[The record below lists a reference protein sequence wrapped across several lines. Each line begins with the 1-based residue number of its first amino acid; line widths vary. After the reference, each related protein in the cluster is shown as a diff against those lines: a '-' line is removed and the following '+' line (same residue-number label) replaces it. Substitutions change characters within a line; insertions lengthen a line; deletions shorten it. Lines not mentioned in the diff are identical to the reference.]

1 MTNKNPVKEQ
11 LFIYSVI
18 SVYIF
23 LFFILLFNNI
33 INNSNNKNKNIKL
46 GEVLTSDK
54 VVLAKNIQ
62 GYVYYLEINNIENQK
77 EVDEFL
83 QKNFKD
89 YKVKNLYE
97 GKCKF
102 FLLGKKINEVND
114 KLPKGIVVRRENFR
128 YYPYGE
134 IFAHPVGVWEENL
147 SFGLENYNQKINKDA
162 DMENLQPVKTSLIF
176 TMQYYLYESMKKGLV
191 TYNGEKIHGLI
202 QNEEGEIVALVSLP
216 SFNPN
221 NHKNINNT
229 NNGVINNIFE
239 FGSTIKVFSFLCA
252 LDKKVVNE
260 KTLFNLSE
268 GGKIGNHKISD
279 VRKTGGYMT
288 VEDIFTKSSNIGTIQ
303 MSELIYMYIG
313 DFFNNLLLGEKIH
326 FDNYVTPPPYLKTE
340 NQKKYVLQHF
350 SMGYSFSTGMLQVL
364 RAFNCI
370 FTGNLYEPS
379 IIKNSN
385 TPIPYKTFPI
395 NNKNLMLKMLL
406 RNSETN
412 PILKKNQVYGKTGTA
427 RVLIKG
433 TYIVN
438 LVNTFYLCS
447 FHKGNKRY
455 FMLIMMEKPRKGP
468 CEASGNVKHI
478 AAEVIKNIV
487 NSNL

>member
-102 FLLGKKINEVND
+102 FLLGKKINEVSD

-176 TMQYYLYESMKKGLV
+176 TMQYYLYESMKKGLT

-221 NHKNINNT
+221 NHKSAN
-229 NNGVINNIFE
+229 E
-239 FGSTIKVFSFLCA
+239 LTISA
-252 LDKKVVNE
+252 N
-260 KTLFNLSE
+260 
-268 GGKIGNHKISD
+268 
-279 VRKTGGYMT
+279 
-288 VEDIFTKSSNIGTIQ
+288 
-303 MSELIYMYIG
+303 
-313 DFFNNLLLGEKIH
+313 
-326 FDNYVTPPPYLKTE
+326 
-340 NQKKYVLQHF
+340 
-350 SMGYSFSTGMLQVL
+350 
-364 RAFNCI
+364 
-370 FTGNLYEPS
+370 
-379 IIKNSN
+379 
-385 TPIPYKTFPI
+385 
-395 NNKNLMLKMLL
+395 
-406 RNSETN
+406 
-412 PILKKNQVYGKTGTA
+412 VY
-427 RVLIKG
+427 
-433 TYIVN
+433 
-438 LVNTFYLCS
+438 
-447 FHKGNKRY
+447 FH
-455 FMLIMMEKPRKGP
+455 
-468 CEASGNVKHI
+468 A
-478 AAEVIKNIV
+478 
-487 NSNL
+487 